1 MACKIIGCGSYLPE
15 TIVSNA
21 ELSLS
26 VDTNDEW
33 IRARTGI
40 LQRHVAGE
48 NESTSHLAHKAS
60 IQAINDAGID
70 PSSVDLIIVCS
81 TTPDNS
87 FPSIAS
93 KLQGYLKLG
102 NIIPSFDLQAVCS
115 GFVYGLQ
122 VADSLMKSG
131 KYKTILLVGAEK
143 MSSLL
148 DWSDRTTCV
157 LFGDGAGAVI
167 LQYSEDNSDIIDSNI
182 YSDGSYCDIL
192 YTDGGVSM
200 NGQSGKIKMKGQEV
214 FRHAVEKMSKSAE
227 EILFKNNLT
236 VEDIDYFIPHQANLR
251 IIDAIADRLKI
262 DHSKVIKTVDKH
274 ANTSAASIPLA
285 IASLKKEGKI
295 KQGDILLFSA
305 LGAGVTWG
313 SVLVRW

>member
-15 TIVSNA
+15 NIVSNA

-33 IRARTGI
+33 IRSRTGI
-40 LQRHVAGE
+40 LQRHIASV
-48 NESTSHLAHKAS
+48 NEFTSHLAYEAS
-60 IQAINDAGID
+60 LQAINDSGIEF
-70 PSSVDLIIVCS
+70 SSIDLIIVCS

-102 NIIPSFDLQAVCS
+102 NIPSFDLQAVCS

-122 VADSLMKSG
+122 VGDSLMKSK

-148 DWSDRTTCV
+148 DWDDRTTCV

-167 LQYSEDNSDIIDSNI
+167 LQYSEDNSGIIDSNI
-182 YSDGSYCDIL
+182 YSDGNYCDIL
-192 YTDGGVSM
+192 YTDGGVSIS
-200 NGQSGKIKMKGQEV
+200 GASGKVKMKGQEV
-214 FRHAVEKMSKSAE
+214 FRHAVEKMSKSSE

-236 VEDIDYFIPHQANLR
+236 VDDVDYFIPHQANLR

-262 DHSKVIKTVDKH
+262 DHSKVVKTVDRH

-285 IASLKKEGKI
+285 LASLKKEGKI

-305 LGAGVTWG
+305 LGAGITWG